1 MPKNQNNR
9 DVKTWLTNF
18 TRSIA
23 YSAKGMAASTLFPET
38 SQQISS
44 SVEMMK
50 EAKDKFKESSV
61 GVTIQTKR
69 FDSTAAGRTTL
80 KLLKGAIE
88 DIKSGDFSIP
98 KKDDMFEDFGVDMDF
113 DVTETEN
120 EDGSTSYDIDVSND
134 AKLTAT
140 AIVDGS
146 LLTTEAVTNM
156 SKRMLKQNSKSTEAL
171 VRTIQSM
178 ATISTTAITK
188 QLIESNERLEMI
200 NDNVATIVNFL
211 KESQAT
217 VNEATMKHYSA
228 MEEAMAM
235 QLRIWGKED
244 KRKEKSYSQQLRENG
259 FDAETFAKMV
269 KKNFKNNSL
278 VSSLQFVG
286 SIGSTLM
293 SFGDMGGGAIRPMD
307 MALQFLLGMAVPK
320 NTKAAIQNLDKQIP
334 KQLNRQLSKLG
345 DHKGES
351 GWLGVLADLFGLDK
365 ASYSKMNLGAYNKN
379 AVSWDGYSKKALEEV
394 IPFYLSNIAASL
406 DKNGTQYIYD
416 YKSGTFKEKSAMIA
430 DYNDEIAGSIQMAFQ
445 PLMSRLDE
453 MMKTSDGQ
461 YKSGWSSKSEKEARK
476 DFGREIAAFL
486 KSNGKMKEDEL
497 EKNLLKV
504 LQGEKYKYR
513 LSDLQIR
520 ELREEARDGATKFA
534 SQAGGSNF
542 TDRFSKSSDYAGL
555 RSLIGTGD
563 LQYQIGDDG
572 LMDIFGSYINE
583 DMLNVRSKAYT
594 KYEANQKKKE
604 EREKRNRELVGKS
617 AEKVRKNVSKSG
629 IGKAIKKR
637 FALSQ
642 GGRFD
647 EKASAFVNN
656 IVKVM
661 DSAGSID
668 VGDAKNIVSTS
679 GVKGLVG
686 AVKDDMSKYE
696 SPNQSVHKTVVLRAL
711 YEAGLDPDCYHFK
724 WETYADQE
732 WLYRADLEV
741 VDANNTKWDQ
751 FPRVILPN
759 MFVKGRFDIAKAKEN
774 YYNSDMCE
782 ATDISTRKR
791 LLKERQEQR
800 RHEREAYENSIRN
813 QPATFVENPSKKP
826 EPEASPE
833 VPKASDIPKS
843 IGTADTS
850 AKGASASAA
859 SSPRNRNAASKKTA
873 QSSSSTGS
881 SDDGGQRYNSSAK
894 SSATSHAVVQGPVNP
909 EKNVQNKKQNAS
921 DAVVNLV
928 QETVAEGAAEVAQA
942 MGDVG
947 ESVRTQ
953 GAALAENMLGDNKE
967 SKDAVEESMQKSGSK
982 IAAADVTFGE
992 KVKGKLKTALK
1003 LLVAGLIGKK
1013 LFSRKGVNVLAAAVS
1028 MAGPIGIAL
1037 TGLGA
1042 AVLATKIDFRRMFLG
1057 EENTDKNGE
1066 LKPKKKRASFLERIF
1081 MSFKSN
1087 VIDEIALGARGFVKE
1102 IGAYAKAQLAAP
1114 LKRLFSPLMEGLK
1127 SVGTDIKEGVKKKLG
1142 TLGSHI
1148 KGAFEKLASGS
1159 NVLSRL
1165 AIRTGFFTGRH
1176 GAKGVL
1182 KGIGKGVLRAMKSRV
1197 AKDYKKVYGE
1207 NWKEEREKGIDL
1219 AVNAV
1224 ATIYKNAGKNPT
1236 PEAIK
1241 ASKDAY
1247 FETHLADGTTRSP
1260 ENALN
1265 KANIEFLLEQ
1275 KQNNDNYKKVR
1286 QDNRNLR
1293 ARMNVYHKAMKKSKN
1308 DINSLSTDQLKGML
1322 EGLQKKGIFKDM
1334 KDDEVLKRLI
1344 NEGNHDDMV
1353 KYLQTTGMNPDAMA
1367 KIYDQRDQADEE
1379 ARKRSEEEAEIR
1391 ESDKKYKNKI
1401 LYFLSFLANRVSH
1414 GRVPVMDPEDNP
1426 ETVGATLEANEVDV
1440 ESDSEQIAEANK
1452 ATLAKEEEQR
1462 TDAAEK
1468 QAELIADEEAK
1479 KRKDAAEGAE
1489 DASVISQ
1496 GAKGTRKGGYERDK
1510 KKNDIYSD
1518 DYDKET
1524 NSTDDDEGE
1533 NKSIFA
1539 DLGSLLG
1546 GLFGGDGDSKLG
1558 NLLGGGGG
1566 GGILGTIK
1574 RGLSGVFGLFKN
1586 PMMLAGLVIGAD
1598 FLFNDGKNTKKAAS
1612 AANAAINPF
1621 SEGSKQHSTKIEA
1634 GNGTSAEDAAAYV
1647 INEDGTVSIKNA
1659 GNNASS
1665 MWRNMLYRGM
1675 ANTKGATIGE
1685 QVVSALNNTGAE
1697 FTTGIKYLGKGASKV
1712 SQTFGAVGDVVIHPI
1727 QAFKKGMSDGW
1738 KTLLDPT
1745 TTFKNPTKRAGLL
1758 GRAAGKIKNGMV
1770 NLGHKAG
1777 AMIETGIDNISP
1789 KVQQFASKIGSKFGK
1804 MTGKVADEAGDA
1816 VVDAALKQ
1824 SDDLMSQAAKKATA
1838 SPTVA
1843 KAASGTLRSIWN
1855 KIKGL
1860 LDDALKAFENSA
1872 GAKSFLSAVGLDKGI
1887 DTIVS
1892 GVKKKLHT
1900 IIDAVDDKI
1909 LAKFKTKLTSV
1920 ASKMGFEVAGDAV
1933 AFVPVVGQVLKGLE
1947 AVWNGVTGALEAAN
1961 LFAVKEEDV
1970 DIYMRAI
1977 SAALKVLVNL
1987 IPFAWLL
1994 PLVDEIII
2002 AFSGGKF
2009 SLQRVLAEGFYD
2021 VTLGFLDMIGI
2032 DAAGDAKKKLDEA
2045 QAEFDKEYNEYNAR
2059 TGNNLTKEE
2068 YNDMKNKSVG
2078 DKIGSWWK
2086 DDIHFWDSKK
2096 TRAAK
2101 NAKDAYYEYGANSE
2115 EFKKYAEEYEERS
2128 GKSIYDYLGVENPAE
2143 TESVP
2148 EETSESVGEGPAGYG
2163 IISSI
2168 KNLFTRAKSEAQT
2181 EIEKVEHPISRVVTF
2196 GGTVSKGNLW
2206 SSLKQLG
2213 AKISKKMLETSPEWN
2228 TVAQLTQIN
2237 SALDRISATI
2247 ASQFKYTT
2255 KIDEAKLGITD
2266 SNSGEGFKNAGYG
2279 FNQADP
2285 RWANMTTGKF
2295 KNGQKATMKTAGCGF
2310 SALADVDRMFGGTST
2325 PDQVARTAMSRGDVA
2340 DGGAKGSLFE
2350 KGINGVHGTPV
2361 GDAKSMARSLK
2372 NGQPVIISGQ
2382 AGYGPGVNVFP
2393 KTNKHLVVGKG
2404 MDADGNVIVEN
2415 PMYGTQKVPFSQLA
2429 SQTKGAWAMSKSAG
2443 YGDISEDRYK
2453 EMLYGKDY
2461 GKSSPGDKNGED
2473 YVFYQQQDPQWASL
2487 PIGPGLTVGPVGC
2500 VNTAAA
2506 MATTLLN
2513 ESKIDPGM
2521 MALNVFNP
2529 TSVESGFTGNT
2540 WSKLKEVYGVE
2551 SREYGRNGN
2560 GDANTAIQKA
2570 IEAVKEGK
2578 PVSLHG
2584 NPGVNPSFSWNNKI
2598 VNTEVY
2604 GNQHD
2609 ILAYGMDDEG
2619 NFLIAD
2625 PSDST
2630 GAAGSRGKVTAAH
2643 IAPGALINGLHWAR
2657 IYSKNGRGVSKN
2669 ANFSAVANMKGGDYS
2684 ASGTNDQSLSESA
2697 SGADSGDNGVLD
2709 IFSKIGEGLRKIA
2722 SNAMAALFS
2731 GKEYESAISSDGSLE
2746 GTAGDSSSSGSS
2758 GSSGGTTSV
2767 GDTAA
2772 YGATS
2777 AEVANIV
2784 NNSQYTTFMPT
2795 NRTLGG
2801 PFSGSFNPKYAKRLN
2816 QDLGA
2821 FNAVTSDQLNDFI
2834 ASKHKSNSVFNGQ
2847 GNQIIEASRLTGL
2860 DPRYIL
2866 AHAAIETGW
2875 GNPSNSHVKKN
2886 NYFGIG
2892 AYNNNE
2898 SASKSFSGN
2907 GFVEGAQWIK
2917 DNFYA
2922 PGQRTLA
2929 EMLIGKEGHTYAAYD
2944 TENYGRTGPN
2954 YHWAN
2959 SIASTIDS
2967 MGFGPGATVNG
2978 RFNPMGYG
2986 TESSDDVTEVLENR
3000 LDVVVDL
3007 LSQIAD
3013 NTKKSAGQ
3021 GFVDNSSSA
3030 GYGST
3035 GNAKTQ
3041 LNEVKKK
3048 QIGKDL
3054 TDRTREKE
3062 STPKGDL
3069 GRSNLMAIH
3078 KVVASGYRGVTK

>member
-278 VSSLQFVG
+278 VSSLQFAG

-351 GWLGVLADLFGLDK
+351 GWLGVLADLFGFDK

-406 DKNGTQYIYD
+406 DKNGTQYVYD

-461 YKSGWSSKSEKEARK
+461 YKSGWSTKSEKEARE

-555 RSLIGTGD
+555 RSLIGSGD

-583 DMLNVRSKAYT
+583 DMLNVKSRAYK
-594 KYEANQKKKE
+594 KYEENRKKKE

-642 GGRFD
+642 GGQFD
-647 EKASAFVNN
+647 EKASSFVNN

-661 DSAGSID
+661 DSSGSID
-668 VGDAKNIVSTS
+668 VGDAKNIVSAS

-759 MFVKGRFDIAKAKEN
+759 MFVKGRFDITKAKEN

-800 RHEREAYENSIRN
+800 RREREAYENSIRN
-813 QPATFVENPSKKP
+813 QQATFVENPSKKP

-859 SSPRNRNAASKKTA
+859 SSPRNRNAASKKAA

-947 ESVRTQ
+947 ENVRTQ

-1003 LLVAGLIGKK
+1003 LLVAGLVGKK

-1127 SVGTDIKEGVKKKLG
+1127 SVGTDIKEGVKNKLG

-1148 KGAFEKLASGS
+1148 KGTFEKLASGN

-1176 GAKGVL
+1176 RAKGVL
-1182 KGIGKGVLRAMKSRV
+1182 KGIGKGALRAMKSRV

-1207 NWKEEREKGIDL
+1207 NWKEEREKGINL

-1247 FETHLADGTTRSP
+1247 FQTHLADGTTRSP
-1260 ENALN
+1260 ENILN
-1265 KANIEFLLEQ
+1265 KANIEFILEQ
-1275 KQNNDNYKKVR
+1275 KQNNENYKKVR

-1308 DINSLSTDQLKGML
+1308 DINSLSADQLKGML
-1322 EGLQKKGIFKDM
+1322 EGLQKKGIFKGIFKDM

-1353 KYLQTTGMNPDAMA
+1353 KYLQTTGINPGAMA

-1379 ARKRSEEEAEIR
+1379 ARKRSEEEDEIR

-1414 GRVPVMDPEDNP
+1414 GRVPVMNPEDNP

-1468 QAELIADEEAK
+1468 QAEIIADEEAK
-1479 KRKDAAEGAE
+1479 KRKNAAEGAE

-1518 DYDKET
+1518 EYDKET
-1524 NSTDDDEGE
+1524 NSTDDDAGE

-1539 DLGSLLG
+1539 DLGR
-1546 GLFGGDGDSKLG
+1546 LG
-1558 NLLGGGGG
+1558 NLLSGGG

-1586 PMMLAGLVIGAD
+1586 PMMLAGAIGAD

-1612 AANAAINPF
+1612 TANAAINPF
-1621 SEGSKQHSTKIEA
+1621 SEGSEQHSTKIEA

-1675 ANTKGATIGE
+1675 ANAKGATIGE

-1697 FTTGIKYLGKGASKV
+1697 FTTGMKYLGKGASKA
-1712 SQTFGAVGDVVIHPI
+1712 S
-1727 QAFKKGMSDGW
+1727 K
-1738 KTLLDPT
+1738 
-1745 TTFKNPTKRAGLL
+1745 TFKNPTKRAGLL
-1758 GRAAGKIKNGMV
+1758 GRAAGKVKNGVV

-1777 AMIETGIDNISP
+1777 AMIETGIDKMSP

-1843 KAASGTLRSIWN
+1843 KAATGTLRSIWN
-1855 KIKGL
+1855 KIKGM
-1860 LDDALKAFENSA
+1860 LDDALKSFEKSA

-1892 GVKKKLHT
+1892 GVKKKLHS

-1987 IPFAWLL
+1987 FPFTWIL

-2021 VTLGFLDMIGI
+2021 VTLGVLDKIGI
-2032 DAAGDAKKKLDEA
+2032 DSAGEAKKKLDEA

-2078 DKIGSWWK
+2078 DKIGSRLK

-2096 TRAAK
+2096 TKAAK
-2101 NAKDAYYEYGANSE
+2101 NAKTAYYEYGANSE

-2143 TESVP
+2143 AEAAP
-2148 EETSESVGEGPAGYG
+2148 EETSESAGEGPAGYG

-2181 EIEKVEHPISRVVTF
+2181 EITKAKQPISGVGTF

-2237 SALDRISATI
+2237 SALDRISATMT
-2247 ASQFKYTT
+2247 SQFRYTT
-2255 KIDEAKLGITD
+2255 KIDEAKLSTTD

-2310 SALADVDRMFGGTST
+2310 SALADVDRMFGGSAT

-2372 NGQPVIISGQ
+2372 SGQPVIISGQ

-2443 YGDISEDRYK
+2443 YGMTSEDRYK
-2453 EMLYGKDY
+2453 QMLYGKSNNSTSTKNPIYYSQFDKQWGSKLLAPGTDVTHY
-2461 GKSSPGDKNGED
+2461 GCTMSSASMAAANLSGEDSNPGVVLDLIKGSLGTGGGMTPAAYEKIGSRYGISSKEYNDGRSMRSTGQSSP
-2473 YVFYQQQDPQWASL
+2473 
-2487 PIGPGLTVGPVGC
+2487 
-2500 VNTAAA
+2500 
-2506 MATTLLN
+2506 
-2513 ESKIDPGM
+2513 
-2521 MALNVFNP
+2521 
-2529 TSVESGFTGNT
+2529 NT
-2540 WSKLKEVYGVE
+2540 WSHVL
-2551 SREYGRNGN
+2551 S
-2560 GDANTAIQKA
+2560 AL
-2570 IEAVKEGK
+2570 KEGK
-2578 PVSLHG
+2578 PVSLQG
-2584 NPGVNPSFSWNNKI
+2584 NKQYNAVYNYNGSNKRSSGQDEH
-2598 VNTEVY
+2598 N
-2604 GNQHD
+2604 
-2609 ILAYGMDDEG
+2609 ILAIGMTTDG
-2619 NFLIAD
+2619 RIAFLD
-2625 PSDST
+2625 PSDTTKS
-2630 GAAGSRGKVTAAH
+2630 GDRGSKT
-2643 IAPGALINGLHWAR
+2643 IGALPESAFANGSGLRWAR
-2657 IYSKNGRGVSKN
+2657 VFEKDGKGIDAFKNIDGSSITTSSGQYSS
-2669 ANFSAVANMKGGDYS
+2669 SSSTSTSTSDS
-2684 ASGTNDQSLSESA
+2684 SGSEESQSES
-2697 SGADSGDNGVLD
+2697 SSTS
-2709 IFSKIGEGLRKIA
+2709 IFDKFSRIGEGIKAIA
-2722 SNAMAALFS
+2722 SNALSSLFS
-2731 GKEYESAISSDGSLE
+2731 DKGYERTIADDGTVI
-2746 GTAGDSSSSGSS
+2746 GASGNDM
-2758 GSSGGTTSV
+2758 GG
-2767 GDTAA
+2767 
-2772 YGATS
+2772 YGA
-2777 AEVANIV
+2777 
-2784 NNSQYTTFMPT
+2784 
-2795 NRTLGG
+2795 
-2801 PFSGSFNPKYAKRLN
+2801 
-2816 QDLGA
+2816 
-2821 FNAVTSDQLNDFI
+2821 
-2834 ASKHKSNSVFNGQ
+2834 
-2847 GNQIIEASRLTGL
+2847 
-2860 DPRYIL
+2860 YI
-2866 AHAAIETGW
+2866 
-2875 GNPSNSHVKKN
+2875 
-2886 NYFGIG
+2886 
-2892 AYNNNE
+2892 
-2898 SASKSFSGN
+2898 
-2907 GFVEGAQWIK
+2907 
-2917 DNFYA
+2917 
-2922 PGQRTLA
+2922 
-2929 EMLIGKEGHTYAAYD
+2929 
-2944 TENYGRTGPN
+2944 
-2954 YHWAN
+2954 
-2959 SIASTIDS
+2959 
-2967 MGFGPGATVNG
+2967 NG

-2986 TESSDDVTEVLENR
+2986 TGTDNNVSEMLEDR
-3000 LDVVVDL
+3000 LDIVVDL
-3007 LSQIAD
+3007 LSKIAD
-3013 NTKKSAGQ
+3013 NTKQSAGH
-3021 GFVDNSSSA
+3021 GFIDNSKSA

-3041 LNEVKKK
+3041 LNEMKNK
-3048 QIGKDL
+3048 QIAKDL
-3054 TDRTREKE
+3054 HKRSEDKE
-3062 STPKGDL
+3062 STPRSDL

-3078 KVVASGYRGVTK
+3078 RVVASGYRGVSK